1 MDLAEEIK
9 LILQS
14 NCPEGQQLEYKA
26 VLPPARS
33 IGQIISAFANADGGV
48 LILGIN
54 DIQGRIQI
62 NGLSEDFNANS
73 VTHKAIDLLAP
84 KPSVNYQYVSFN
96 GHKVYAIKVQKSDQ
110 PVLIEGKTYIRN
122 GTSITLNDP
131 QRREI
136 VAIGVPIIDE
146 LVTKID
152 TFRALATSAKIKF
165 IEHYQSVLNIVSDL
179 KGILYPNSITIPTE
193 NQEGKIL
200 TRILFSSCADN
211 FETYL
216 ADLLYEIY
224 LANPSTLKSNQQVSI
239 KEVLDCS
246 DMQEF
251 VIFWSKKKLSK
262 LQRGSVKGFI
272 SDNSQI
278 NELGVFNDA
287 QLEEI
292 EKILQIRHLYAHR
305 NGIVDEKFL
314 QFYNGQFNVNDEHR
328 LTINEFLNHFLYLIE
343 TVDRL
348 DKAAVEKYQLSTLD

>member
-1 MDLAEEIK
+1 MDLTEEIR

-14 NCPEGQQLEYKA
+14 NRPEGQELEYKA

-33 IGQIISAFANADGGV
+33 IGQIISAFANADGGII
-48 LILGIN
+48 ILGVN
-54 DIQGRIQI
+54 DIQGRMQI

-73 VTHKAIDLLAP
+73 VTHKAIDLLMP
-84 KPSVNYQYVSFN
+84 KPLVSYQYVSYN
-96 GHKVYAIKVQKSDQ
+96 GLKVYAIKVEKSDP

-122 GTSITLNDP
+122 GANIILNDP

-136 VAIGVPIIDE
+136 VPIGVPLIDE
-146 LVTKID
+146 LITKID
-152 TFRALATSAKIKF
+152 TFRESATSAKIKF
-165 IEHYQSVLNIVSDL
+165 IDHYQSVLNIVSDL
-179 KGILYPNSITIPTE
+179 GGILYPNSITIPTE

-200 TRILFSSCADN
+200 IRILFSSCADN

-251 VIFWSKKKLSK
+251 VVFWSKKKLSK

-278 NELGVFNDA
+278 NDLNVFNDA
-287 QLEEI
+287 QIEEI

-314 QFYNGQFNVNDEHR
+314 QFCNGQFNVNEEHR
-328 LTINEFLNHFLYLIE
+328 LTISNFLNHFQYLTE
-343 TVDRL
+343 TIDRL
-348 DKAAVEKYQLSTLD
+348 DKAAIEKYQLSTLN